1 MTTAESL
8 YTNALLSDGRVV
20 NLAVSEGCFSAITDV
35 GEPHPDARQ
44 AIDLGRQLTVP
55 GFVEG
60 HIHLDTSFYGDTWR
74 PHQPCTNGFDVAER
88 SAFQA
93 ENLAAAAP
101 IEERARSQLELCL
114 GQGSTHMR
122 SHVMVDGT
130 VGVQHLEAILAVR
143 EQYRAL
149 IDIQLVAFPQ
159 HGILRSPGAAD
170 YMAEAMAMGCDR
182 VGGLDPAGFDGDI
195 EKHLDVVFGLAERH
209 GAGID
214 IHLHDPGTLGAF
226 EIRRI
231 AERTRALGMEGQV
244 SISHAYCL
252 GQLPPDEVRPIADT
266 LARSGV
272 AIVTNAP
279 GDTTFPPVHL
289 LREAGVNYFGG
300 NDNIRDSWWPWGDGD
315 MLRRANLIG
324 YGSGFKEDWEL
335 EAAFAM
341 VTEEGAR
348 ALGVDGY
355 GLEVGARAD
364 FVTLAAQHI
373 PEAVVAVPGAR
384 DVYKGGRLVA
394 SAGKVVAL

>member
-1 MTTAESL
+1 MTTTECL
-8 YTNALLSDGRVV
+8 FTNARLPDGRLVSLAVSDGR
-20 NLAVSEGCFSAITDV
+20 FSSITDL
-35 GEPHPDARQ
+35 GDAPPEASQ
-44 AIDLGRQLTVP
+44 TVDLGGLLTVP

-60 HIHLDTSFYGDTWR
+60 HVHLDTSFYGDTWR
-74 PHQPCTNGFDVAER
+74 PHQPCSNGFNVNER
-88 SAFQA
+88 TAFQA

-114 GQGSTHMR
+114 TQGSTHMR

-130 VGVQHLEAILAVR
+130 AGLRHLEAIMTVR
-143 EQYRAL
+143 EQYRES

-159 HGILRSPGAAD
+159 HGILQSPGAVAV
-170 YMAEAMAMGCDR
+170 MAEAMAMGCDL
-182 VGGLDPAGFDGDI
+182 VGGLDPAGVDGNI
-195 EKHLDVVFGLAERH
+195 EEHLNVVFGLADRH
-209 GAGID
+209 DAGID

-226 EIRRI
+226 ELERI
-231 AERTRALGMEGQV
+231 SERTHALGMGGRV
-244 SISHAYCL
+244 SVSHAYCL
-252 GQLPPDEVRPIADT
+252 GELPADQVRSIADK
-266 LARSGV
+266 LARAGV

-279 GDTTFPPVHL
+279 GDTAFPPVHL

-341 VTEEGAR
+341 VTDEGAK
-348 ALGVDGY
+348 ALGIRDY
-355 GLEVGARAD
+355 GLTVGARAD

-373 PEAVVAVPGAR
+373 PEAVVAVPAGR
-384 DVYKGGRLVA
+384 NVYKNGRLVA
-394 SAGKVVAL
+394 SAGRVSAL